1 MRLIP
6 VLPNPHTPAVG
17 LITGSQTPWSLA
29 AAALHDA
36 VLAADI
42 GARLGPDAA

>member
-1 MRLIP
+1 MSRISSS
-6 VLPNPHTPAVG
+6 VG
-17 LITGSQTPWSLA
+17 LITGHQTPWSLA

-42 GARLGPDAA
+42 GARLDRVPGS